1 MHRLGRWLAGLTAVW
16 LLVGSACAPQ
26 APAASTQS
34 GARAQTAAPQADT
47 LQGLID
53 AARQEGQLN
62 LVWAPGLLGDS
73 ENIRRLAEGFNKHY
87 GLNLSVQ
94 YTPGPPMTELTP
106 KLIQEY
112 QVNRRA
118 STDVFVGYDSTTIQL
133 IQADALTSSD
143 WTSWAP
149 NIRNPQLI
157 APKGMAVTFQ
167 TAIPG
172 ITYNTS
178 RLTGDAVP
186 RSLAALLKPEYKGR
200 IASTPYGSSF
210 DRLATPEMWGE
221 ERAMEY
227 VTKLSDQLAGLMR
240 CNELERIA
248 SGEFDALVFNCSQSN
263 TLSMKAKGMP
273 VDFVIPSDA
282 ALVVYIYLAVPKTA
296 PNPSSAKLW
305 INYILSREA
314 QDLLFDSEFTDS
326 HLVEGSKTARDVEQL
341 ERTGVKFTVSNVEF
355 MQTHDVTEMG
365 RIVGDVQAILKKQ
378 R

>member
-1 MHRLGRWLAGLTAVW
+1 MHRLQRCLAGLTAVFV
-16 LLVGSACAPQ
+16 LVGAACAPR
-26 APAASTQS
+26 APASSAQP
-34 GARAQTAAPQADT
+34 GGRAQTAAAQGDT

-73 ENIRRLAEGFNKHY
+73 ENIRRLADGFNKHY
-87 GLNLSVQ
+87 GLNLNIQ

-106 KLIQEY
+106 RLIQEY

-118 STDVFVGYDSTTIQL
+118 STDVFVGYDSTTVQL
-133 IQADALTSSD
+133 IQADALASSD

-149 NIRNPQLI
+149 NVRDPRLVAPQ
-157 APKGMAVTFQ
+157 GMAVTFQ

-186 RSLAALLKPEYKGR
+186 RSLAALLRPEYKGR
-200 IASTPYGSSF
+200 IASTPYGASF

-221 ERAMEY
+221 PRAMEY
-227 VTKLSDQLAGLMR
+227 VSRLSDQLAGLIR

-263 TLSMKAKGMP
+263 TLSMKARGMP

-296 PNPSSAKLW
+296 PNPPAAKLW
-305 INYILSREA
+305 INYILGREA

-326 HLVEGSKTARDVEQL
+326 HLVDGSKTAKDIDQL

-355 MQTHDVTEMG
+355 MQTHDVTELG